1 MNAPPE
7 TGNPTLIEMGG
18 VTIGTLRD
26 TAAVAARDVNWR
38 VRAGE
43 FWIVAGLHSTGKSDF
58 LTTTAG
64 LMPPRAGELRLS
76 GEPIHTLESARLA
89 QRLKVGLVFQAPQ
102 LLNHLTVFENVA
114 LPLRYHRNAS
124 RAEVQD
130 AVDAMLAATELLPW
144 SASTPATMPRAWQK
158 RAGLARALML
168 QPELLLLDCPLSGLD
183 LRHASWWLEFL
194 DGLSRGHSLLQSRP
208 LTLVVTAEDLRMWR
222 GEARQFAL
230 LEDQRFTVLGD
241 WAQVEQRREA
251 TVRLLLEG
259 HKAGRQPAPAPPG
272 IPTPSDP
279 SIS

>member
-1 MNAPPE
+1 M
-7 TGNPTLIEMGG
+7 
-18 VTIGTLRD
+18 
-26 TAAVAARDVNWR
+26 
-38 VRAGE
+38 
-43 FWIVAGLHSTGKSDF
+43 
-58 LTTTAG
+58 TAG
-64 LMPPRAGELRLS
+64 LMPPRAGELRLF

-89 QRLKVGLVFQAPQ
+89 QRLQVGLVFQGPQ

-130 AVDAMLAATELLPW
+130 VVDAMLAATELLPW

-183 LRHASWWLEFL
+183 LRHANWWLGFL
-194 DGLSRGHSLLQSRP
+194 DELSRGHVLLKDRP
-208 LTLVVTAEDLRMWR
+208 MTLVMTAEDFRVWR

-230 LEDQRFTVLGD
+230 LEDQRFTVLGG
-241 WAQVEQRREA
+241 WAQVEQSRDA

-259 HKAGRQPAPAPPG
+259 HELGRQLARATPG
-272 IPTPSDP
+272 IQTPSNP
-279 SIS
+279 SVS